1 MNKKRLFS
9 ILLAV
14 VMIMAAINLAP
25 VLEVLATSGIG
36 QGNATKGPGYHEW
49 DNREGNWTGHSDAN
63 NPNGLQTGSLTY
75 AEDGAYSS
83 TVGTDSTADPNYRT
97 RHVTMFNDCDP
108 HYNAD
113 AISDDG
119 TWWLSTPAYQIQYNK
134 TGGTYTW
141 TKSNGATGSGPEVLT
156 NRNNHFTTID
166 QTADAKTAYKV
177 TSNQYWYAH
186 VNDNDSPL
194 YAPWVVDG
202 YGCSPSYDKDFNVF
216 SGWTAAQAK
225 AWTDQQTEGVYFYSD
240 DDGDCDFRMAFRNF
254 NNTDTCIFNP
264 SITNTTFENG
274 KVKTGTPNKLTG
286 NQAGINIGEY
296 DYLEFDLK
304 ITEEANWKK
313 SRSGKPTTQY
323 SVLAYYEPNCGAG
336 EYCDLPAS
344 FIQGWNEG
352 GLDFTNQ
359 LSWNDDGS
367 YAKAGQWVTIR
378 LPIPEKVKNWQ
389 NYNYAKPTVK
399 QFTIRMI
406 GGNAANKKCIYINDV
421 RLVKNDDH
429 IGKVMTHD
437 NNGTSLTDS
446 KYTQYPSGEYY
457 MINDFE
463 FNDTKATMYQTFANG
478 STAVN
483 NSSNHLG
490 IKQPYS
496 SDDNKYPLMYRVY
509 RSQEINLDDSEKR
522 LDITSSS
529 SWGAVGWGNKG
540 NNVYACEQGV
550 GVTQGDYAV
559 AIGARERLYTKKA
572 NSWKFPT
579 YYERHYADAMDLSQ
593 YSHFAIDVFIRTE
606 NSKGIQKNSEATN
619 AQGVTFAIDLFNN
632 TGHSSTWGDSDNFNY
647 KNGHSVKFLLPYGKD
662 CWEGDETQ
670 SGYGEILQL
679 GDKYYKGEYT
689 ANGSMRFVFTRE
701 DLLEGQKGD
710 GGSYTLNNINA
721 MRFLWLNR
729 VWDNTEGTASSV
741 YNSVKDGSQLG
752 TGNRVDIIL
761 DNFIAYNVDTS
772 LTVKNVVPD
781 TTYLDAGTNGKD
793 GQSFVYRLQGGYV
806 DRDQEF
812 LKINDFKKDGTV
824 TFDSVT
830 QDVDL
835 TLTVPANGSVTI
847 RNLPFGALYLSQ
859 QSWAWR
865 YTMSNIEAKQYD
877 GNSFTQ
883 CRIKG
888 NTIAI
893 LPQNTATYNTAI
905 YDIMKRRH
913 FTVTFTQDYVKRD
926 YGVDPND
933 KNKVPTQNDAKT
945 NRYANKRWL
954 DGSHT
959 ANPAG

>member
-1 MNKKRLFS
+1 MNKKRVFS
-9 ILLAV
+9 VLLAV

-25 VLEVLATSGIG
+25 VLEVWATSGIG

-429 IGKVMTHD
+429 VGKVITH
-437 NNGTSLTDS
+437 NNQGT
-446 KYTQYPSGEYY
+446 KVNYQYPSGEYY

-463 FNDTKATMYQTFANG
+463 FNDNKNEMYQTFANG
-478 STAVN
+478 STAVSKT
-483 NSSNHLG
+483 NSCQMG
-490 IKQPYS
+490 VQQPYS
-496 SDDNKYPLMYRVY
+496 STVANQLYPSMYRVY
-509 RSQEINLDDSEKR
+509 RPQEINLDDSEKR

-550 GVTQGDYAV
+550 GVTQGDYAT
-559 AIGARERLYTKKA
+559 AITARSALYTQGT
-572 NSWKFPT
+572 STWKFPM
-579 YYERHYADAMDLSQ
+579 YYERVYEKAMDLSK
-593 YSHFAIDVFIRTE
+593 YTHFSIDVFIRTE
-606 NSKGIQKNSEATN
+606 NGKGIQRNSEASSKVE
-619 AQGVTFAIDLFNN
+619 GITFAIDLFDKDATDYN
-632 TGHSSTWGDSDNFNY
+632 GDNDKFNY
-647 KNGHSVKFLLPYGKD
+647 KNGHSVKFLLPYGKN

-670 SGYGEILQL
+670 SGYGEILRL

-701 DLLEGQKGD
+701 DLLEGQRTS
-710 GGSYTLNNINA
+710 GGTDTLNAIDG
-721 MRFLWLNR
+721 MRFMWLNR
-729 VWDNTEGTASSV
+729 VWDDSAGTAPSQ
-741 YNSVKDGSQLG
+741 YYSVKDGAQIG

-772 LTVKNVVPD
+772 ITVENKVSD
-781 TTYLDAGTNGKD
+781 TTYLDAGTNKAD
-793 GQSFVYRLQGGYV
+793 GQNFVYRLKGGYASDDDKCLTTEDLGGNKV
-806 DRDQEF
+806 DA
-812 LKINDFKKDGTV
+812 I
-824 TFDSVT
+824 T
-830 QDVDL
+830 QNVDL
-835 TLTVPANGSVTI
+835 TFTVPANGSTTI
-847 RNLPFGALYLSQ
+847 RNLPFNSYYISQ

-865 YTMSNIEAKQYD
+865 YGVNAITMKNGDGSSSNRFRKAE
-877 GNSFTQ
+877 
-883 CRIKG
+883 
-888 NTIAI
+888 
-893 LPQNTATYNTAI
+893 NTAVIIPQTNSQNKT
-905 YDIMKRRH
+905 DIWDMMKRRH

-926 YGVDPND
+926 YGVDPNSKNNVPND
-933 KNKVPTQNDAKT
+933 KADG
-945 NRYANKRWL
+945 YANKRWL

-959 ANPAG
+959 MNPVG